1 MTKALKMSLIKSS
14 ERYILW
20 YFSLFPTIY
29 FLTNVYRLIE
39 AAHIV
44 NNVDSMLL
52 TKIVKRLCQE
62 CQVQQA
68 FSAQENEKLC
78 EALSLDEKKL
88 LFLLSSLSFVIQ
100 EVIVL
105 VFFQNCCDCNT

>member
-1 MTKALKMSLIKSS
+1 
-14 ERYILW
+14 
-20 YFSLFPTIY
+20 
-29 FLTNVYRLIE
+29 
-39 AAHIV
+39 
-44 NNVDSMLL
+44 MLL